1 MKNYIIKMINYL
13 ETKKESN
20 PKTFKILYISLF
32 CIAPI
37 EMISIKLGILGYKK
51 LKSYNN
57 KIIREM
63 K

>member
-20 PKTFKILYISLF
+20 PKTFKILYIALF

-37 EMISIKLGILGYKK
+37 EMISIKLGIFGYKK
-51 LKSYNN
+51 LKSYND
-57 KIIREM
+57 KVIREM

>member
-1 MKNYIIKMINYL
+1 MKNYIIKIINYL

-20 PKTFKILYISLF
+20 PKTFKILYITLF
-32 CIAPI
+32 FIAPI
-37 EMISIKLGILGYKK
+37 EMISIKIGIFGYKK

-57 KIIREM
+57 KVIKEM